1 MTDLILTH
9 GYFLCEDEKEQ
20 GIMKP
25 YAPLGLMY
33 LSSYLKSLRFDVEL
47 FDTTFSDR
55 DTLCRRLAREPGG
68 ILGIY
73 TNLITRSS
81 IIRIMQTARDHHYTI
96 ILGGPESA
104 NYPENYIRHGADFI
118 VIGEGEQTL
127 AELLPAIRSGKP
139 ASFHTIPGLVFRDA
153 TGTIV
158 RTPPRAALRDISAYP
173 WPDRDSIDIRQYQD
187 AWTRHHGFNS
197 VSMITARGCPYRCT
211 WCSHAVF
218 GYDHRRR
225 TPADC
230 AEELAHVIRRFQPDQ
245 IWYADDV
252 FTISHPWLF
261 DYARELH
268 GRGLHIP
275 FETISRADRLMKPE
289 ILDTLAGM
297 GCARI
302 WIGSESGSQRVL
314 DAMQRGVTVEQ
325 VRWATHQ
332 ARARGIK
339 VGMFLMWGYGEETL
353 EDIELTVRHVKEC
366 RPDIFFTTVAYPI
379 KGTPFYDAYADQIS
393 LPGRW
398 EDSTD
403 RNYLLAGQRSREYYK
418 EADTLLYNE
427 VEAELASGHDEE
439 RARRCRERAEQ
450 ARRNLREQ
458 ERHHGKRRAAL

>member
-1 MTDLILTH
+1 MADLILTH

-33 LSSYLKSLRFDVEL
+33 LSSYLKSLHIDVEL

-55 DTLCRRLAREPGG
+55 ASLYQRLQLAPGG

-81 IIRIMQTARDHHYTI
+81 IVRIMQAAKACGYTI

-104 NYPENYIRHGADFI
+104 NYPEKYMQHGADFV
-118 VIGEGEQTL
+118 VIGEGEQAL
-127 AELLPAIRSGKP
+127 AELLPAIRNGNP
-139 ASFHTIPGLVFRDA
+139 AKFHTIPGILFRDSN
-153 TGTIV
+153 GTII
-158 RTPPRAALRDISAYP
+158 RTPPRAALRNISAYP
-173 WPDRDSIDIRQYQD
+173 WPDRDSIDIGQYQSV
-187 AWTRHHGFNS
+187 WTRHHGYNS
-197 VSMITARGCPYRCT
+197 VSMITARGCPYRCS

-225 TPADC
+225 PPADC
-230 AEELAHVIRRFQPDQ
+230 AEELAHILGRFQPDQ

-252 FTISHPWLF
+252 FTISHPWIF

-268 GRGLHIP
+268 GRGIHIP

-289 ILDTLAGM
+289 VLDTLAGM

-302 WIGSESGSQRVL
+302 WIGSESGSQRIL
-314 DAMQRGVTVEQ
+314 DAMQRDVTVEQ
-325 VRWATHQ
+325 VKWATHE

-353 EDIELTVRHVKEC
+353 EDIEKTVRHVKEC
-366 RPDIFFTTVAYPI
+366 RPDLFFTTVAYPI
-379 KGTPFYDAYADQIS
+379 KGTPFFDAYADHIS
-393 LPGRW
+393 LPGQW
-398 EDSTD
+398 ENSTD
-403 RNYLLAGQRSREYYK
+403 RNYKLDIQRTPEYYQA
-418 EADTLLYNE
+418 ADTLLYNE

-439 RARRCRERAEQ
+439 QARRCRERAEN
-450 ARRNLREQ
+450 ARRYLREQ
-458 ERHHGKRRAAL
+458 ERRNV

>member
-1 MTDLILTH
+1 MADLILTH

-33 LSSYLKSLRFDVEL
+33 LSSYLKSLSIDVEL
-47 FDTTFSDR
+47 FDTTFTDR
-55 DTLCRRLAREPGG
+55 DTLYRRLAREPGG

-81 IIRIMQTARDHHYTI
+81 IIRIMQTAKACGHTI

-104 NYPENYIRHGADFI
+104 NYPENYLQHGADF
-118 VIGEGEQTL
+118 VVVGEGELTL
-127 AELLPAIRSGKP
+127 AELLPAIRKGNS
-139 ASFHTIPGLVFRDA
+139 ANFHTIPGLIFRDTA
-153 TGTIV
+153 GTIV
-158 RTPPRAALRDISAYP
+158 RTPPRAAPRDISAYP
-173 WPDRDSIDIRQYQD
+173 WPDRDSIDIGQYQS
-187 AWTRHHGFNS
+187 AWSRHHGFNS

-225 TPADC
+225 LPVDC
-230 AEELAHVIRRFQPDQ
+230 AEELAHIISRFQPDQ

-252 FTISHPWLF
+252 FTISHPWLY
-261 DYARELH
+261 DYARELQA
-268 GRGLHIP
+268 RGIHIP

-289 ILDTLAGM
+289 VLDTLAAM

-302 WIGSESGSQRVL
+302 WIGSESGSQRIL

-325 VRWATHQ
+325 VRWATHE

-339 VGMFLMWGYGEETL
+339 VGMFLMWGYGDETL
-353 EDIELTVRHVKEC
+353 EDIEATVRHVKEC
-366 RPDIFFTTVAYPI
+366 NPDVYFTTVAYPI
-379 KGTPFYDAYADQIS
+379 MGTPYYDTYAEQIS

-403 RNYLLAGQRSREYYK
+403 RNYRLAGQRSREYYK
-418 EADTLLYNE
+418 AAETLLHNE

-439 RARRCRERAEQ
+439 HVLRCRERAAD
-450 ARRNLREQ
+450 ARRYLQGQ
-458 ERHHGKRRAAL
+458 EDRNV